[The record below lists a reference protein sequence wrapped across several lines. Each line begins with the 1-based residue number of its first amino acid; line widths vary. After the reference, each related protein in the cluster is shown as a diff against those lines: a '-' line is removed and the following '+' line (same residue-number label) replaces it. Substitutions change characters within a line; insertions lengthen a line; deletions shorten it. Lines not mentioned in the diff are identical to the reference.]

1 MGDCL
6 TPRLENI
13 VRYAT
18 LLVHMIIG
26 RPNGVVL
33 KVAGE
38 LANLFGA
45 RTVGIAVC
53 QPFQLIS
60 NAEYGAGAVAG
71 ILHDELDKE
80 TNATEA
86 EYRAAFGSAQAP
98 LEWRSSSASLLL
110 PDYLAREARCADLI
124 ITSAAPADRFDSSR
138 HVNIGDLIMRAGR
151 PVLVVPH
158 AGMNLP
164 FQRVV
169 VAWKDT
175 REARR
180 AIRDA
185 MPLLKAAKGVTVVE
199 IASDVDEP
207 AALSRVNDVT
217 VWLESHGVKAVPLV
231 SPSNGDDASCLDAIL
246 ESQEADLV
254 VAGAYGHSRLR
265 EWAFGG
271 VTDSL
276 LRTGRCALLSH

>member
-1 MGDCL
+1 MS
-6 TPRLENI
+6 
-13 VRYAT
+13 YAT
-18 LLVHMIIG
+18 LLVHMIVG
-26 RPNGVVL
+26 RPNGAVL

-38 LANLFGA
+38 LAKLFGA
-45 RTVGIAVC
+45 RAVGIAAC
-53 QPFQLIS
+53 QPIQLI
-60 NAEYGAGAVAG
+60 AGPGYSDSAVIG
-71 ILHDELDKE
+71 IMQDELDKE
-80 TNATEA
+80 TKATEA
-86 EYRAAFGSAQAP
+86 EYRAAFEAAHLP
-98 LEWRSSSASLLL
+98 LEWRSSDANSRLSE
-110 PDYLAREARCADLI
+110 YLAKEARCADLI
-124 ITSAAPADRFDSSR
+124 ITSAVSAERYDSLR
-138 HVNIGDLIMRAGR
+138 YVNIGDLIMRAGR

-158 AGMNLP
+158 AGMSLP

-185 MPLLKAAKGVTVVE
+185 MPLLKAAKDVTVVE
-199 IASDVDEP
+199 IASDADEP
-207 AALSRVNDVT
+207 AALDRVKDVAA
-217 VWLESHGVKAVPLV
+217 WLESHGVKAVSLV
-231 SPSNGDDASCLDAIL
+231 SASKGDDASCLDAIL

>member
-1 MGDCL
+1 MIEIFSQ
-6 TPRLENI
+6 ENI
-13 VRYAT
+13 VSYAT
-18 LLVHMIIG
+18 LLVHMIVG
-26 RPNGVVL
+26 SPNGAVL

-38 LANLFGA
+38 LAKLFGA
-45 RTVGIAVC
+45 RAVGIAAC
-53 QPFQLIS
+53 QPVQFTS
-60 NAEYGAGAVAG
+60 GAEYNGGAIVG
-71 ILHDELDKE
+71 ILQDELQKQ
-80 TNATEA
+80 TSATEA
-86 EYRAAFGSAQAP
+86 EYRAAFQAAHSA
-98 LEWRSSSASLLL
+98 LEWRSSDASLHL
-110 PDYLAREARCADLI
+110 PDYLAGEARCADLI

-158 AGMNLP
+158 VGMSLP

-175 REARR
+175 RESRR

-185 MPLLKAAKGVTVVE
+185 MPLLKAAKEVTVVE
-199 IASDVDEP
+199 IASKADEP
-207 AALSRVNDVT
+207 AALSRVQDVT
-217 VWLESHGVKAVPLV
+217 AWLESHGVQAIALV
-231 SPSNGDDASCLDAIL
+231 SKPNGNDAHSLDAIL

-265 EWAFGG
+265 EWSFGG

-276 LRTGRCALLSH
+276 LRTSRCALLSH

>member
-1 MGDCL
+1 MS
-6 TPRLENI
+6 
-13 VRYAT
+13 YAT
-18 LLVHMIIG
+18 LLVHLIVG
-26 RPNGVVL
+26 RPNGAVL

-38 LANLFGA
+38 LAKLFGA
-45 RTVGIAVC
+45 RTVGIAAC
-53 QPFQLIS
+53 QPVQFIS
-60 NAEYGAGAVAG
+60 GAEYNGGAVVG
-71 ILHDELDKE
+71 ILQDELQKD
-80 TNATEA
+80 TRATEA
-86 EYRAAFGSAQAP
+86 EYRAAFQAAHST
-98 LEWRSSSASLLL
+98 LEWRSSDASLQL
-110 PDYLAREARCADLI
+110 PDYVAGEARCADLI
-124 ITSAAPADRFDSSR
+124 ITSTAPADRFDSSR
-138 HVNIGDLIMRAGR
+138 HVNIGDLIMLAGR

-158 AGMNLP
+158 AGVSTP

-169 VAWKDT
+169 IAWKDT

-185 MPLLKAAKGVTVVE
+185 MPLLRAALDVTVVE
-199 IASDVDEP
+199 IASDSNEP
-207 AALSRVNDVT
+207 EALDRVKDVV

-246 ESQEADLV
+246 ESQAADLV

>member
-1 MGDCL
+1 
-6 TPRLENI
+6 

-18 LLVHMIIG
+18 LLVHMVVG
-26 RPNGVVL
+26 RPNGAVL

-45 RTVGIAVC
+45 RTVGIAAC
-53 QPFQLIS
+53 QPVQFIS
-60 NAEYGAGAVAG
+60 GAEYNNGAVVG
-71 ILHDELDKE
+71 ILQDELQKE
-80 TNATEA
+80 TIATEA
-86 EYRAAFGSAQAP
+86 EYRAAFKPAHPA
-98 LEWRSSSASLLL
+98 LEWRLSDAGLQL

-124 ITSAAPADRFDSSR
+124 ITSAASADRFDSLR
-138 HVNIGDLIMRAGR
+138 HVNIGEMIIRAGR

-158 AGMNLP
+158 AGLSVP
-164 FQRVV
+164 FQRVL

-185 MPLLKAAKGVTVVE
+185 MPLLKAAKEVTVVE
-199 IASDVDEP
+199 IASDSDASE
-207 AALSRVNDVT
+207 ALGRVKDVT
-217 VWLESHGVKAVPLV
+217 VWLESHNVKATPLV
-231 SPSNGDDASCLDAIL
+231 SQSKGDDASCLDAIL
-246 ESQEADLV
+246 ESQKADLV

-276 LRTGRCALLSH
+276 LRTSRCALLSH

>member
-1 MGDCL
+1 M
-6 TPRLENI
+6 
-13 VRYAT
+13 RYAT
-18 LLVHMIIG
+18 LLVHMVVG
-26 RPNGVVL
+26 RPNGAVL

-38 LANLFGA
+38 LAKLFGA
-45 RTVGIAVC
+45 RTVGIAAC
-53 QPFQLIS
+53 QPVQFIS
-60 NAEYGAGAVAG
+60 GAEYNNGAVVG
-71 ILHDELDKE
+71 ILQDELQKE
-80 TNATEA
+80 TRATEA
-86 EYRAAFGSAQAP
+86 EYRAALKSAHSA
-98 LEWRSSSASLLL
+98 LEWRSSDASLHLTE
-110 PDYLAREARCADLI
+110 YIAQEARCADLI
-124 ITSAAPADRFDSSR
+124 VTSATSADRFDTLR
-138 HVNIGDLIMRAGR
+138 HVNVGELIMRAGR

-158 AGMNLP
+158 AGLSVP

-185 MPLLKAAKGVTVVE
+185 VPLLKAAKKVTVVE
-199 IASDVDEP
+199 IASEADEP
-207 AALSRVNDVT
+207 AALNRLNDVAI
-217 VWLESHGVKAVPLV
+217 WLESHDVKAVALV
-231 SPSNGDDASCLDAIL
+231 LASNGNDAHSLDAYL

-276 LRTGRCALLSH
+276 LQTGRCALLSH

>member
-1 MGDCL
+1 M
-6 TPRLENI
+6 
-13 VRYAT
+13 RYAT
-18 LLVHMIIG
+18 LLVHMIVG
-26 RPNGVVL
+26 RPNGAVL

-38 LANLFGA
+38 LSKLFGA
-45 RTVGIAVC
+45 RTVGIAAY
-53 QPFQLIS
+53 QPVMFMS
-60 NAEYGAGAVAG
+60 GVESGDGAVVG
-71 ILHDELDKE
+71 MLSDELDKQ
-80 TNATEA
+80 TIATEA
-86 EYRAAFGSAQAP
+86 EYRAALGSAQPP
-98 LEWRSSSASLLL
+98 LEWRSSDFSLPLS
-110 PDYLAREARCADLI
+110 DFIAREARCADVI
-124 ITSAAPADRFDSSR
+124 ITSAAPADGFDSAR

-158 AGMNLP
+158 VEESIQ
-164 FQRVV
+164 FERVV
-169 VAWKDT
+169 VAWKDA

-185 MPLLKAAKGVTVVE
+185 MPLLKAAKGITVVE

-207 AALSRVNDVT
+207 AALSRVKDVT

-231 SPSNGDDASCLDAIL
+231 SPSKGDDASSLDAIL
-246 ESQEADLV
+246 ESQAADLV

>member
-1 MGDCL
+1 M
-6 TPRLENI
+6 
-13 VRYAT
+13 RYAT
-18 LLVHMIIG
+18 LLVHMIVG
-26 RPNGVVL
+26 RPNGAVL

-38 LANLFGA
+38 IAKLFGA
-45 RTVGIAVC
+45 RTVGIAAC
-53 QPFQLIS
+53 QPVQLIS
-60 NAEYGAGAVAG
+60 GVEYNDGAVVG
-71 ILHDELDKE
+71 MLRDEFDKE
-80 TNATEA
+80 TKATEA
-86 EYRAAFGSAQAP
+86 EYRAAFESSQSS
-98 LEWRSSSASLLL
+98 LEWRSSDSSLPLSE
-110 PDYLAREARCADLI
+110 YLAREARCADVI
-124 ITSAAPADRFDSSR
+124 ITSVAPADRFDSSR

-158 AGMNLP
+158 AGTSLP

-185 MPLLKAAKGVTVVE
+185 MPLLKAAKDVTVVE
-199 IASDVDEP
+199 IASDANES
-207 AALSRVNDVT
+207 AALSRVKDVT
-217 VWLESHGVKAVPLV
+217 AWLKSHGVTAVPLV
-231 SPSNGDDASCLDAIL
+231 SPSKGDDASCLDAIF
-246 ESQEADLV
+246 ESQQADLV

-271 VTDSL
+271 VTDNL

>member
-1 MGDCL
+1 
-6 TPRLENI
+6 

-26 RPNGVVL
+26 RPNGAVL
-33 KVAGE
+33 KAAGE
-38 LANLFGA
+38 LANLLGA
-45 RTVGIAVC
+45 RTVGIAAC
-53 QPFQLIS
+53 QPAQFIS
-60 NAEYGAGAVAG
+60 RGEYSDGAVVG
-71 ILHDELDKE
+71 MLHDEFDKE
-80 TNATEA
+80 TKATEA
-86 EYRAAFGSAQAP
+86 EYRAAFESAQSP
-98 LEWRSSSASLLL
+98 LEWRSSDASLQL

-124 ITSAAPADRFDSSR
+124 ITSAAPANRFDSSR

-158 AGMNLP
+158 AGMSLP
-164 FQRVV
+164 FQWVV

-185 MPLLKAAKGVTVVE
+185 MPLLKAAKNVTIVE
-199 IASDVDEP
+199 IASDLDEP
-207 AALSRVNDVT
+207 KALRRVKDVAT
-217 VWLESHGVKAVPLV
+217 WLESHGVKAVPLV
-231 SPSNGDDASCLDAIL
+231 SPSKGDDASCLDAIF
-246 ESQEADLV
+246 ESQAADLV
-254 VAGAYGHSRLR
+254 VAGAFGHSRLR

>member
-1 MGDCL
+1 
-6 TPRLENI
+6 

-18 LLVHMIIG
+18 LL
-26 RPNGVVL
+26 
-33 KVAGE
+33 
-38 LANLFGA
+38 ANLLGA
-45 RTVGIAVC
+45 RTVGIAAC

-60 NAEYGAGAVAG
+60 NMEYGAGAVVG
-71 ILHDELDKE
+71 MLRDEFDKE
-80 TNATEA
+80 TKATEA
-86 EYRAAFGSAQAP
+86 EYRAAFESAQAP
-98 LEWRSSSASLLL
+98 LEWRSSDASLPLS
-110 PDYLAREARCADLI
+110 DYIAREARCADLI
-124 ITSAAPADRFDSSR
+124 ITSTAPADRFDSSR

-158 AGMNLP
+158 AGVSLP

-185 MPLLKAAKGVTVVE
+185 MPLLKAAKDVTVVE
-199 IASDVDEP
+199 IASETNEP
-207 AALSRVNDVT
+207 AALDRVKDVT
-217 VWLESHGVKAVPLV
+217 VWLERHGVKAVPLV
-231 SPSNGDDASCLDAIL
+231 PPSNGDDASCLDTIL
-246 ESQEADLV
+246 ESQAADLV